1 MQTGILTTNLKPF
14 LVSSA
19 QPWIKENSTPYSDL
33 AALYLPRSG
42 EHRIKMIIPGH
53 TNCPI
58 LSRRKSR
65 HERAKTETFFQFQ
78 RLPTEIRLMV
88 WEIEARRRRLVGH
101 NFCARDLL
109 SLSTPH
115 RTWNGPPT
123 IAHVC
128 RESRHVALQHG
139 HIHTI
144 PYRGLVRTNYRRMW
158 FGNRDIAL
166 VQMWPALST
175 RLRSEARVVLLYH
188 LPQLHDMVKY
198 WCIEELLI
206 PCDIHRGYWEEAL
219 YRVFQTLALTKNT
232 IKVVNCKQA

>member
-1 MQTGILTTNLKPF
+1 
-14 LVSSA
+14 
-19 QPWIKENSTPYSDL
+19 
-33 AALYLPRSG
+33 
-42 EHRIKMIIPGH
+42 MIIPGH

-65 HERAKTETFFQFQ
+65 HKRAQTETFFQFQ
-78 RLPTEIRLMV
+78 RLPAEIRVMV

-109 SLSTPH
+109 FLSTPH
-115 RTWNGPPT
+115 RTWNGPPA

-144 PYRGLVRTNYRRMW
+144 PYRGLMRTNYRRMW
-158 FGNRDIAL
+158 FGHRDIAL

-175 RLRSEARVVLLYH
+175 RVRSEVRFMMLYN

-198 WCIEELLI
+198 WYIEELLI
-206 PCDIHRGYWEEAL
+206 PCDIHRGYWEEAV

-232 IKVVNCKQA
+232 IKVVNCKQALSNDALIPRLS